1 MVSCESD
8 ERFYAIFCTKYK
20 KTNESNK
27 QIMMSTS
34 HEKLGQISE
43 LGQDNVAD
51 KSLIKKQK
59 TFNGLINTSAR
70 F

>member
-1 MVSCESD
+1 
-8 ERFYAIFCTKYK
+8 
-20 KTNESNK
+20 
-27 QIMMSTS
+27 MMSTS

-59 TFNGLINTSAR
+59 AFNGLINTTAR
-70 F
+70 VLV